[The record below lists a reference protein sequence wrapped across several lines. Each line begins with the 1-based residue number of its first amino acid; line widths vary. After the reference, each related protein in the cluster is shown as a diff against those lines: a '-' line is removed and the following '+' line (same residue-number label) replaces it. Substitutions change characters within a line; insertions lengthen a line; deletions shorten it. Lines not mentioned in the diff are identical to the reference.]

1 MRLSGFA
8 SILLILS
15 SSVALFA
22 ADGAARRP
30 YLALGDSVSF
40 GFITNAGFEYV
51 NPENFIGFPD
61 YVGQTL
67 KLHTSNAACPGE
79 TSGSFLSSTAPD
91 DGCRFYRSQV
101 PLHVNYTSTQLHFAI
116 SFLKSH
122 PETRVV
128 SIGLGAN
135 DVLLLRAQCADD
147 PTCIALGLPHVLF
160 AVETNLITIL
170 SNLRAA
176 GFKGIIVV
184 VNYYSVDYSDTN
196 ETAITVALNQT
207 LAAASAQAG
216 SVVADVFTAFQAAA
230 GPAGGHTCNVGLLN
244 ASPQNQFACDI
255 HPSQSGQKLI
265 ARTVEQTYLA
275 AKENAQ

>member
-1 MRLSGFA
+1 MRLLGFA

-15 SSVALFA
+15 SSVALLATDSA
-22 ADGAARRP
+22 AGRP

-101 PLHVNYTSTQLHFAI
+101 PLHVNYTSTQLDFAV

-176 GFKGIIVV
+176 GFRGIIVV

-196 ETAITVALNQT
+196 ETAITAALNQT

-216 SVVADVFTAFQAAA
+216 SVVADVFTAFQGAA

-275 AKENAQ
+275 ARENAP